1 MTRRP
6 DWLSFRRF
14 AAVTTALTLSL
25 ITIGVYTSAT
35 GSGLACEAQWPLC
48 SDQLV
53 PALAINPD
61 FIEWFHRVFAMFT
74 GFLILGTAGWAW
86 RLGDRK
92 TMFASTLAV
101 VLLPLQI
108 SIGAVTVTIGGLI
121 PGGYS
126 LPTHAAHLL
135 VALTIFTLLSLTTL
149 FAYRNNHRRPPR
161 ERGRL
166 GFGLA
171 LGALVVSG
179 LFSRGV
185 PLLSYSTGAQA
196 WFYAV
201 SLVAFFGLL
210 AAVYWLGGVDQ
221 IGRWL
226 AASALGVLFV
236 TLLLGRDLVMYTS
249 TIQQLN
255 FGLYLVC
262 IGLTVAGVWRLKTP
276 SDQPVSRR
284 STHSD

>member
-1 MTRRP
+1 M
-6 DWLSFRRF
+6 
-14 AAVTTALTLSL
+14 V
-25 ITIGVYTSAT
+25 
-35 GSGLACEAQWPLC
+35 LC
-48 SDQLV
+48 
-53 PALAINPD
+53 
-61 FIEWFHRVFAMFT
+61 
-74 GFLILGTAGWAW
+74 
-86 RLGDRK
+86 
-92 TMFASTLAV
+92 
-101 VLLPLQI
+101 
-108 SIGAVTVTIGGLI
+108 
-121 PGGYS
+121 
-126 LPTHAAHLL
+126 
-135 VALTIFTLLSLTTL
+135 
-149 FAYRNNHRRPPR
+149 
-161 ERGRL
+161 
-166 GFGLA
+166 
-171 LGALVVSG
+171 
-179 LFSRGV
+179 
-185 PLLSYSTGAQA
+185 
-196 WFYAV
+196 V